1 MHKRILIIALT
12 LLLLMGASACAEEA
26 YDQIGDAMYRIVL
39 RNGETDVVLGSGVL
53 FADQQT
59 LLTALACCKEGELV
73 ALGSDGEHRV
83 LRWDAAESAGAAL
96 MTLATPSAAKPL
108 VFAETGT
115 NTIPLLFGTNA
126 EGAMGTVPLY
136 MVRHGLVNGFDALML
151 SAEEGL
157 LPGSFIAD
165 SEGKVTGLVI
175 AQHMEG
181 FGTYIGVD
189 ASVVSKAMAPA
200 EDESPFLPAAFSWE
214 NGLMTISWQDAERP
228 NGQYLVT
235 ISGEGNRYYSDCTQK
250 IAQRSV
256 GLALPPGHTYYA
268 QVQWVADNADR
279 IPPQGD
285 DMMAFT
291 LPETA
296 FTAFGFTQQCYVAS
310 VPAGTAIEPV
320 LPEMRKLTAAILTD
334 PAKDIYLQIRSAYA
348 DTAQGEMPMTLELIA
363 PDGQFYF
370 EEMGFVFV
378 PEYAQDDSFAVPLD
392 DLIADCVNFSGGALK
407 PGKYLVRY
415 AINGQV
421 AGECAFTLD

>member
-1 MHKRILIIALT
+1 MHKRILMIALT
-12 LLLLMGASACAEEA
+12 LLLLMGASACGEEA

-39 RNGETDVVLGSGVL
+39 RDGETDVTLGSGVL

-59 LLTALACCKEGELV
+59 LLTALACCQEGELF
-73 ALGSDGEHRV
+73 ALGSDGEHPV
-83 LRWDAAESAGAAL
+83 LRYDAAEGAGAAL

-108 VFAETGT
+108 VFAENGT
-115 NTIPLLFGTNA
+115 NTMPLLFGTNA
-126 EGAMGTVPLY
+126 EGSMGTVPLY
-136 MVRHGLVNGFDALML
+136 MVRHGLINGFDALML
-151 SAEEGL
+151 SSEEGL
-157 LPGSFIAD
+157 LPGAFIAD

-175 AQHMEG
+175 VQHMEG

-189 ASVVSKAMAPA
+189 ASVLGRAMAPA
-200 EDESPFLPAAFSWE
+200 KEESPFLPATLLWE
-214 NGLMTISWQDAERP
+214 NGLMTISWQDAERT
-228 NGQYLVT
+228 NGQYIIT
-235 ISGEGNRYYSDCTQK
+235 ISGEGNRYYSDYTQE

-256 GLALPPGHTYYA
+256 GLALPPGHTYYT
-268 QVQWVADNADR
+268 QVQWVADNADG
-279 IPPQGD
+279 IPPVED
-285 DMMAFT
+285 DMMVFT
-291 LPETA
+291 LPETT
-296 FTAFGFTQQCYVAS
+296 FTAFGFTQQCYLAGA
-310 VPAGTAIEPV
+310 PAGKATETV
-320 LPEMRKLTAAILTD
+320 LPEMTKPTAEILTD

-348 DTAQGEMPMTLELIA
+348 NIAQDEMTMTLELIA

-392 DLIADCVNFSGGALK
+392 DLIADCVQFSGGALK

>member
-1 MHKRILIIALT
+1 MHKRILMIALA

-39 RNGETDVVLGSGVL
+39 RGGETDVILGSGVL
-53 FADQQT
+53 FSDQQT
-59 LLTALACCKEGELV
+59 LLTSLACCREGELF
-73 ALGSDGEHRV
+73 ALGRDGEHPV
-83 LRWDAAESAGAAL
+83 LRWDAAENAGAAL

-108 VFAETGT
+108 IFAEDGT
-115 NTIPLLFGTNA
+115 NTLPLLFGANA
-126 EGAMGTVPLY
+126 EGLVGTAPLY
-136 MVRHGLVNGFDALML
+136 MVRHSLVNGFDALML
-151 SAEEGL
+151 SSEEGL
-157 LPGSFIAD
+157 LPGGFIAD

-181 FGTYIGVD
+181 IGTYIGVD
-189 ASVVSKAMAPA
+189 AFVLSKAMAPA
-200 EDESPFLPAAFSWE
+200 EEESSFLHAALSWE
-214 NGLMTISWQDAERP
+214 NGLMTISWQDDERP
-228 NGQYLVT
+228 NGQYIIT
-235 ISGEGNRYYSDCTQK
+235 ISGEGNRYYSDYTQA

-268 QVQWVADNADR
+268 QVQWVADNAER
-279 IPPQGD
+279 ILPQGD

-296 FTAFGFTQQCYVAS
+296 FTAFGFTQQCYIAS
-310 VPAGTAIEPV
+310 VPAGTAIETV
-320 LPEMRKLTAAILTD
+320 LPEMAELTAEILTD
-334 PAKDIYLQIRSAYA
+334 PAKDVYLQIRSAYV
-348 DTAQGEMPMTLELIA
+348 DTAQCEMPMTLELIA

-378 PEYAQDDSFAVPLD
+378 PEYAQDDSFALPLD
-392 DLIADCVNFSGGALK
+392 DLIADCVKFTGGALK

-421 AGECAFTLD
+421 AGECAFALD